1 LVLRI
6 NICGENRHLRQARKR
21 YQQFMKNAIISTICI
36 LTAISCNSEKS
47 TEKEKLIEEISF
59 LETEN
64 LKLKDSLKKVEA
76 DFLYSQI
83 LIGIPNTKVIKV
95 GKKNEIVMLL
105 QTFNKT
111 LPKYEIYK
119 LEGNKEIKVGESNQ
133 TRFEFQFTPKTI
145 EEDTLELLLKM
156 PYNGRVIKIPGKM
169 NFDVEK

>member
-1 LVLRI
+1 
-6 NICGENRHLRQARKR
+6 
-21 YQQFMKNAIISTICI
+21 MKNSIISTICI

-47 TEKEKLIEEISF
+47 TEKEKFIEKISI
-59 LETEN
+59 LEKEN

-119 LEGNKEIKVGESNQ
+119 LEGKKEIKVGESNQ
-133 TRFEFQFTPKTI
+133 TRFEFQFTPKTV

-169 NFDVEK
+169 SLDVEK